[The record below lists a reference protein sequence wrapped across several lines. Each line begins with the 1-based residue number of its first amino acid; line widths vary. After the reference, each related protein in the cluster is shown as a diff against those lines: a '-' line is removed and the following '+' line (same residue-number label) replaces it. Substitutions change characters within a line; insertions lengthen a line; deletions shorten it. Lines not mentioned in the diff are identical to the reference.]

1 MKEITDIK
9 EITFDYIVDYVKEK
23 GKADIQWLKELAAKP
38 VPPNK
43 NGKERKISFIEIR
56 KEFVIKYMPDLAP
69 QPKEKKPS
77 MYDRIAD
84 L

>member
-1 MKEITDIK
+1 MKEITNIK
-9 EITFDYIVDYVKEK
+9 EITFDFIVEYITEK
-23 GKADIQWLKELAAKP
+23 GKADKQWLKELAAKP

-56 KEFVIKYMPDLAP
+56 KEFAIKYFPNLIAP
-69 QPKEKKPS
+69 PHEKKPS